1 MEVTYRLKP
10 NEINEDF
17 LKMLKETFWDK
28 KIAVTV
34 EEIEDETEY
43 LLSNEVNRKR
53 LLDAAE
59 DVKNGR
65 TVHTMT
71 PEELEAMI

>member
-17 LKMLKETFWDK
+17 LKTLKETFWGK
-28 KIAVTV
+28 KIAITV

-43 LLSNEVNRKR
+43 LLSNEVNRKH
-53 LLDAAE
+53 LLDAVE

-71 PEELEAMI
+71 LEELEAMI